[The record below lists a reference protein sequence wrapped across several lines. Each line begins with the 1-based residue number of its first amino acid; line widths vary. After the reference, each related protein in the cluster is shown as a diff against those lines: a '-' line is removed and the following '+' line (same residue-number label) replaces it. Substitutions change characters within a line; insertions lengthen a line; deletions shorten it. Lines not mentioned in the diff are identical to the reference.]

1 MTSTCCSVGERSPSE
16 EVAPQPVTVAISSM
30 NLDCIEGLCFPNTLG
45 GIDPTEFGNTCE
57 VICGYPT
64 CNGKFW
70 ERFPVD

>member
-1 MTSTCCSVGERSPSE
+1 MT
-16 EVAPQPVTVAISSM
+16 QKL

-45 GIDPTEFGNTCE
+45 GIDPIEFGNTCE